1 MDISKESNNKKFKME
16 IRLLA
21 DGSIR
26 DVFESDNPE
35 DILKHYDDFFYFDD
49 GYMKTIYLDT
59 KVHVYYN
66 GQDHEI
72 GDLVCDFIPW
82 QVA

>member
-1 MDISKESNNKKFKME
+1 ME

-35 DILKHYDDFFYFDD
+35 DILKHYDDFFYFED
-49 GYMKTIYLDT
+49 GTVPSTALLDF
-59 KVHVYYN
+59 KAHVYYN

-82 QVA
+82 